1 MHSSFRKTVYCGTKY
16 DAMIYQFKIQIKGI
30 TKPPVWRKVAVPG
43 NFTFLKFH
51 DVIQAAFGWEDYHLF
66 HFVDK
71 EYGYRLCISMPEE
84 EDFDVFNEPQ
94 DASKVKLSDIFSDHF
109 RKLLYVYDFGDDWVH
124 EITLE
129 AVSEVKQKKAVC
141 LSGKGACPP
150 EDCGGVYGYENMKAI
165 FRESSGEEV
174 ESYREW
180 LGLEEGENWDP
191 TSFDID
197 EVNDYL
203 KEL

>member
-1 MHSSFRKTVYCGTKY
+1 
-16 DAMIYQFKIQIKGI
+16 
-30 TKPPVWRKVAVPG
+30 
-43 NFTFLKFH
+43 
-51 DVIQAAFGWEDYHLF
+51 
-66 HFVDK
+66 
-71 EYGYRLCISMPEE
+71 
-84 EDFDVFNEPQ
+84 
-94 DASKVKLSDIFSDHF
+94 
-109 RKLLYVYDFGDDWVH
+109 
-124 EITLE
+124 
-129 AVSEVKQKKAVC
+129 
-141 LSGKGACPP
+141 
-150 EDCGGVYGYENMKAI
+150 MKAI

>member
-1 MHSSFRKTVYCGTKY
+1 
-16 DAMIYQFKIQIKGI
+16 
-30 TKPPVWRKVAVPG
+30 
-43 NFTFLKFH
+43 
-51 DVIQAAFGWEDYHLF
+51 
-66 HFVDK
+66 
-71 EYGYRLCISMPEE
+71 MPEE
-84 EDFDVFNEPQ
+84 EGFDFFNEPQ
-94 DASKVKLSDIFSDHF
+94 DASKVKLSDIFSGNL

-129 AVSEVKQKKAVC
+129 VVSEDKQKKAVC

-150 EDCGGVYGYENMKAI
+150 EDCGGVYGYENMKAL
-165 FRESSGEEV
+165 FLESSGEQV

-191 TSFDID
+191 TNFDIG